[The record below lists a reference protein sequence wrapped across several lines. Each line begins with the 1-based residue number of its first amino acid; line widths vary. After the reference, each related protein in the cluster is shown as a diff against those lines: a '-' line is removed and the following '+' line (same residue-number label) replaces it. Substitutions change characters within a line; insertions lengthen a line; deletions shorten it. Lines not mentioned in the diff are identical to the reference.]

1 MLCPMKGM
9 EAVVS
14 TGYVLCGNVLMLL
27 SRWMQCGMVGAVAVV
42 VKGDV
47 QEINDLFVADA
58 QSIVH
63 SY

>member
-1 MLCPMKGM
+1 
-9 EAVVS
+9 
-14 TGYVLCGNVLMLL
+14 
-27 SRWMQCGMVGAVAVV
+27 MVGAVAVV